1 MALFQN
7 ENQFFVKKQLTVSAF
22 LRLRWVDILRVV
34 PSLKSFL
41 RLNILRKQFV
51 WAIIGMV
58 FHDVPG
64 YLERYCCKFWGLFI
78 IVPYIFIFFLGWWW
92 RRWRCRWWFFLR
104 FFSVSILKKQIPTQR
119 YFERPIAV
127 NFGNNSHIRC
137 LCDDIERRVT
147 PACVEF
153 WIGWYLD
160 DEKP

>member
-64 YLERYCCKFWGLFI
+64 YLERYCCKF
-78 IVPYIFIFFLGWWW
+78 
-92 RRWRCRWWFFLR
+92 
-104 FFSVSILKKQIPTQR
+104 
-119 YFERPIAV
+119 
-127 NFGNNSHIRC
+127 
-137 LCDDIERRVT
+137 
-147 PACVEF
+147 
-153 WIGWYLD
+153 
-160 DEKP
+160 